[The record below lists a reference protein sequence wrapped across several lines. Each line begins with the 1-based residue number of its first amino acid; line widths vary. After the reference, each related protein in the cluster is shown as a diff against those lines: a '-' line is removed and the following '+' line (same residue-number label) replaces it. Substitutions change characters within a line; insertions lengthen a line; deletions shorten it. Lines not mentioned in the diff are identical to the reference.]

1 MPRLSISEPRSSNV
15 YIVSIQKYFCA
26 PLVLHLQITVVFC
39 AIMTRLLIF
48 MLNCTSIKLLCT
60 AFVLMLVA
68 QTQAAPQLDIP
79 TVTEPVTIDGKLD
92 EPAWQKASQVSLNYV
107 TRPFENTKPPVDT
120 VVKFFENGTEL
131 VVAFIAKD
139 DNPENIRAFLRDR
152 DRTSGEDLVGVK
164 IDTYNDGRLA
174 YQYFVNPLGVQ
185 TDAIEN
191 EMTGNES
198 KSWNGIWESAGQI
211 TDEGFVVEIR
221 IPLRLMNFLEEN
233 EDKTWGVEFVRFYPR
248 VDNYRISQVPF
259 DRDNACG
266 LCQMGD
272 ISGFKDAKQGEK
284 ITIVPTAVAGAS
296 RSRDVLETRDW
307 EYERTQEIGVD
318 VNWGITPELTFSG
331 TLNPDFSQVEAD
343 EAQLNINNSFNLFFS
358 EQRPF
363 FVENADYF
371 SSIENLVY
379 TRNINSPDYGA
390 KLTGRVQNHSVGV
403 FVANDIS
410 TSFIIPGNRGSS
422 VATLEEKSVN
432 FAGRYRFDYSDDF
445 SVGVVSTL
453 RSSDSYQNLVNAI
466 DTRYRLSEQDT
477 LRVQVVHTSTDY
489 PEDLFL
495 DFCDNDC
502 SQDSDLNEAALRTR
516 TDDTIKGLLYRIN
529 YERENEN
536 YFLRARRIVI
546 DADYRA
552 DLGFQNNADRQRYVF
567 GAGYRWYNEESWW
580 NRVQVSG
587 DWDIT
592 HNDNGE
598 LIEKELEAQVGVR
611 ADLQS
616 YFEFGYETRDR
627 VGLRLDGSS
636 LAIDGNTTLFTES
649 AFKLYGEMQPNAF
662 IEFYSFLRMG
672 DRIDL
677 VNNRL
682 GEQVFAENGFD
693 LNIGINTSVSLD
705 YTYSELDSAD
715 QSLFVANLIDT
726 RITYQLDPR
735 QFLRLI
741 IAYSDIDRNP
751 NNYVVEVEEKS
762 RNLGFQLLYSYKV
775 NPLTK
780 FFVGYSQSA
789 FENED
794 LNKLV
799 ADNQSLFMK
808 FSYAWLP

>member
-1 MPRLSISEPRSSNV
+1 MFNKP
-15 YIVSIQKYFCA
+15 VS
-26 PLVLHLQITVVFC
+26 
-39 AIMTRLLIF
+39 LLIF
-48 MLNCTSIKLLCT
+48 IAVIFASLLPTWVHASEKL
-60 AFVLMLVA
+60 F
-68 QTQAAPQLDIP
+68 IP
-79 TVTEPVTIDGKLD
+79 AVTDEVIIDGKLD
-92 EPAWQKASQVSLNYV
+92 EQAWQKASTVSLNYV
-107 TRPFENTKPPVDT
+107 TRPFENATPPVDT
-120 VVKFFENGTEL
+120 EVRFFENGTEL

-152 DRTSGEDLVGVK
+152 DRSSGEDLVGIKV
-164 IDTYNDGRLA
+164 DTYNDGRLA
-174 YQYFVNPLGVQ
+174 YQFFVNPLGVQ
-185 TDAIEN
+185 TDSIEN

-211 TDEGFVVEIR
+211 TDTGFIVEIR
-221 IPLRLMNFLEEN
+221 IPLRLMNFLEIERGM
-233 EDKTWGVEFVRFYPR
+233 TWGIEFVRFYPR
-248 VDNYRISQVPF
+248 VDNYRISHVPF

-284 ITIVPTAVAGAS
+284 ITIVPTAVAGVT
-296 RSRDVLETRDW
+296 RSRAPFETRDW
-307 EYERTQEIGVD
+307 DYERTQEIGVD

-343 EAQLNINNSFNLFFS
+343 EAQLNINNTFNLFFT

-371 SSIENLVY
+371 SSLENLVY
-379 TRNINSPDYGA
+379 TRNINAPGYGA
-390 KLTGRVQNHSVGV
+390 KLTGRVQKHSLGV
-403 FVANDIS
+403 FVTDDET
-410 TSFIIPGNRGSS
+410 TSFIVPGNRGSS

-432 FAGRYRFDYSDDF
+432 FAGRYRLDYSDDF
-445 SVGVVSTL
+445 SVGVVSTI
-453 RSSDSYQNLVNAI
+453 RNSDSYQNIVNAI
-466 DTRYRLSEQDT
+466 DSRYRISEQDT
-477 LRVQVVHTSTDY
+477 VRVQVVHSMTDY
-489 PEDLFL
+489 PEDLFES
-495 DFCDNDC
+495 FCDNDC
-502 SQDSDLNEAALRTR
+502 NQASDLNEPTLRTKAE
-516 TDDTIKGLLYRIN
+516 DTLKGLSYRIY
-529 YERENEN
+529 YERTNED
-536 YFLRARRIVI
+536 YFLRARRVVD

-552 DLGFQNNADRQRYVF
+552 DLGFNNNVDRQRYIF
-567 GAGYRWYNEESWW
+567 GGGYRWYNEESWW
-580 NRVQVSG
+580 NRVQIDG

-598 LIEKELEAQVGVR
+598 LIEKELEGKIGVR

-616 YFEFGYETRDR
+616 YFEFGYETRNR
-627 VGLRLDGSS
+627 VGLRQDTSS
-636 LAIDGNTTLFTES
+636 LSIDGNTTMFEES
-649 AFKLYGEMQPNAF
+649 AFKVFAEMQPNAF
-662 IEFYSFLRMG
+662 IEFYSFLRKG

-677 VNNRL
+677 TNNRL
-682 GEQVFAENGFD
+682 GEQVFAESGFD
-693 LNIGINTSVSLD
+693 LNLGINTSVSLD

-726 RITYQLDPR
+726 RITYQFDPR

-741 IAYSDIDRNP
+741 VAFSDVKRNAD
-751 NNYVVEVEEKS
+751 NYIVEVEEKS